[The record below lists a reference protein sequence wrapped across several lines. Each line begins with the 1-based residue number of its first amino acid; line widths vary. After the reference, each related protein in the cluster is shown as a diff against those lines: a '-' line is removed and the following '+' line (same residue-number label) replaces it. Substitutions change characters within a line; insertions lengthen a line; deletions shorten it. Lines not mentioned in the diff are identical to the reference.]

1 MRYSV
6 ARNPLKET
14 TVPNPTAQ
22 AVAAPPAKPPAK
34 PPVTPPPAKPPVA
47 PPPAPPAE
55 SVAETAPEEAAPQ
68 VEHVNMS
75 GLVLEKTQYPDGE
88 CETKVLKEP
97 MIASELVRATRKLQ
111 QARGY

>member
-1 MRYSV
+1 M
-6 ARNPLKET
+6 
-14 TVPNPTAQ
+14 PNPTAQ
-22 AVAAPPAKPPAK
+22 AVAA
-34 PPVTPPPAKPPVA
+34 PPAKPPVA

-55 SVAETAPEEAAPQ
+55 SVTEAAPEETAPEEAAPQ

>member
-22 AVAAPPAKPPAK
+22 AVAAPPAKPP
-34 PPVTPPPAKPPVA
+34 VA
-47 PPPAPPAE
+47 PPPAPPTE
-55 SVAETAPEEAAPQ
+55 SVTETAPEETAPEEAAPQ

-88 CETKVLKEP
+88 CETKVLREP
-97 MIASELVRATRKLQ
+97 MIASELVRAARKLQ

>member
-1 MRYSV
+1 M
-6 ARNPLKET
+6 
-14 TVPNPTAQ
+14 PNPTAQ
-22 AVAAPPAKPPAK
+22 AVAA
-34 PPVTPPPAKPPVA
+34 PPAKPPVA

-55 SVAETAPEEAAPQ
+55 SVTEETAPEETAPQ

-97 MIASELVRATRKLQ
+97 MIAAELVRATRKLQ

>member
-22 AVAAPPAKPPAK
+22 AVAAPPAKPP
-34 PPVTPPPAKPPVA
+34 VA

-55 SVAETAPEEAAPQ
+55 SVTEAAPEETAPQ

-75 GLVLEKTQYPDGE
+75 GLVMEKTQYPDGE
-88 CETKVLKEP
+88 CETKVLREP
-97 MIASELVRATRKLQ
+97 MIAAELVRATRKLQ

>member
-1 MRYSV
+1 M
-6 ARNPLKET
+6 
-14 TVPNPTAQ
+14 PNPTAQ
-22 AVAAPPAKPPAK
+22 AVAA
-34 PPVTPPPAKPPVA
+34 PPAKPPVA

-55 SVAETAPEEAAPQ
+55 SVTEATPEEAAPQ

-88 CETKVLKEP
+88 CKTKVLKEP
-97 MIASELVRATRKLQ
+97 MIAAELVRATRKLQ

>member
-14 TVPNPTAQ
+14 TVANPTAQ
-22 AVAAPPAKPPAK
+22 AVAA
-34 PPVTPPPAKPPVA
+34 PPAKPPVA

-55 SVAETAPEEAAPQ
+55 SVTETGPEETALEETAPQ
-68 VEHVNMS
+68 VEYVNMS
-75 GLVLEKTQYPDGE
+75 GLVLKKTQYSDGE

-97 MIASELVRATRKLQ
+97 MIAPELVRATRKLQ

>member
-14 TVPNPTAQ
+14 TVANPTAQ
-22 AVAAPPAKPPAK
+22 AVAAPPAKPP
-34 PPVTPPPAKPPVA
+34 VA
-47 PPPAPPAE
+47 PPPTPPAE
-55 SVAETAPEEAAPQ
+55 SVTEATPEKTAPEETAPQ

-97 MIASELVRATRKLQ
+97 MIAAELVRATRKLQ

>member
-14 TVPNPTAQ
+14 TVANPTAQ
-22 AVAAPPAKPPAK
+22 VVAA
-34 PPVTPPPAKPPVA
+34 PPAKPPVA

-55 SVAETAPEEAAPQ
+55 SVTEVAPEEVAPQ

-97 MIASELVRATRKLQ
+97 MIPAELVRATRKLQ

>member
-22 AVAAPPAKPPAK
+22 AVAAPPAKPP
-34 PPVTPPPAKPPVA
+34 VA
-47 PPPAPPAE
+47 PPPAE
-55 SVAETAPEEAAPQ
+55 SVTEAAPEETAPEEAAPQ